1 MQVPSQVTGLT
12 LSKVVRS
19 GATVLWVTWT
29 TPQGNVTIYQYRVQ
43 YKLSGT
49 TTWRSELIVL
59 GSPPP
64 TSTILT
70 GLNAGIEYN
79 VRVKAVSAVGA
90 GNWSEEQ
97 SETTYMCEIFSYTY
111 SV

>member
-1 MQVPSQVTGLT
+1 M
-12 LSKVVRS
+12 
-19 GATVLWVTWT
+19 
-29 TPQGNVTIYQYRVQ
+29 TIYQYRVQ

-49 TTWRSELIVL
+49 TTWHSEVTIS
-59 GSPPP
+59 GSPPV
-64 TSTILT
+64 TSAILT
-70 GLNAGIEYN
+70 QLNAGIEYN